1 MWTTRRRPEN
11 MHEVSPRPI
20 HVIWLYLTRCNQGI
34 ANAGTVESLLTRR
47 AQPDRAFDS
56 KQWIWLQSFAT
67 VAAGADQ
74 RSNIFRPRP
83 KPRVRIVIILVECV
97 LHGPFHAF
105 RCAPYSSRRKIYWK
119 SLRISRLTMRVA
131 CTSGRPFPFCAS
143 LRELDPRPATFR
155 GRPP

>member
-1 MWTTRRRPEN
+1 MSTTRRRPEN
-11 MHEVSPRPI
+11 MHEVGPRPI

-34 ANAGTVESLLTRR
+34 ANAGAVESLLARR

-97 LHGPFHAF
+97 LHGCAAWPLSCVPVCAILITQEDLLEIATYQPVNHA
-105 RCAPYSSRRKIYWK
+105 RCVY
-119 SLRISRLTMRVA
+119 L
-131 CTSGRPFPFCAS
+131 
-143 LRELDPRPATFR
+143 
-155 GRPP
+155 RPPFSFLCFFEGVGPAPRDF

>member
-1 MWTTRRRPEN
+1 

-34 ANAGTVESLLTRR
+34 ANAGAVESLLARR

-97 LHGPFHAF
+97 RMAPFM
-105 RCAPYSSRRKIYWK
+105 RSGVRQTNVCRMSSRCY
-119 SLRISRLTMRVA
+119 SLLHLKAT
-131 CTSGRPFPFCAS
+131 
-143 LRELDPRPATFR
+143 DPRV
-155 GRPP
+155 

>member
-1 MWTTRRRPEN
+1 MSTTRRRPEN

-34 ANAGTVESLLTRR
+34 ANAGAVESLLTRR
-47 AQPDRAFDS
+47 AQPDRASDS
-56 KQWIWLQSFAT
+56 KQWIWLPVFAT

-97 LHGPFHAF
+97 LHG
-105 RCAPYSSRRKIYWK
+105 CAAWPLSCVPVCAILITQEDLLEIATYQPVKN
-119 SLRISRLTMRVA
+119 A
-131 CTSGRPFPFCAS
+131 CCVY
-143 LRELDPRPATFR
+143 L
-155 GRPP
+155 RPPFSFLCFFEGVGPAPRDF